1 MLPQL
6 QGTPEEGLGCTS
18 LLDRIAENG
27 KGGEEDEGLRGAVI
41 QGHTVTFP
49 IYTA

>member
-6 QGTPEEGLGCTS
+6 QVMPEEGLGCTS
-18 LLDRIAENG
+18 LVDRMDGNG
-27 KGGEEDEGLRGAVI
+27 KEGEEDEGLRGAVI
-41 QGHTVTFP
+41 QGHTVTFA